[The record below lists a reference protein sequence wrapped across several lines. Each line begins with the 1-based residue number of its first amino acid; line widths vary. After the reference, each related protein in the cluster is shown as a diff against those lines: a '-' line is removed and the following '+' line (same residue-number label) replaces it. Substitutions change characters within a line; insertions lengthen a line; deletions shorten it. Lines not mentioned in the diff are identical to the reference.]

1 MAKATPGRQVEAALG
16 VLTGRALR
24 AQLYNP
30 LVGDIDGLDPAT
42 YPVLSGLAR
51 IGPVSASR
59 LGELIGFDRTV
70 TTRYASRLEAAGL
83 LARSRDPRDARATL
97 LELTPAGR
105 AAASTVRRQLVG
117 AIEEVLADWPKRDA
131 ERFAVALE
139 KFAEGMRRR

>member
-1 MAKATPGRQVEAALG
+1 MAKVTPGRQVEAALG

-59 LGELIGFDRTV
+59 LGQFLGFDRTV

-83 LARSRDPRDARATL
+83 LARSHDPSDRRATL
-97 LELTPAGR
+97 LDLTPAGR

-117 AIEEVLADWPKRDA
+117 AIEEVLAEWPKRDA